1 MSTNENSTY
10 IASVDIGTTKV
21 ALTVAKPLA
30 DKLEIV
36 GFAMTPHKG
45 FHQGQIVDPQ
55 EIISA
60 LQKIKREV
68 EATTGAVLEECWVT
82 VADNSMTTVASKGSL
97 AIKKTVRASDIEEIL
112 QSSQEAAQVRSDRE
126 ILHAIPQSFKWN
138 GQKSVKAPLNEKT
151 NFLEVQVLVITGS
164 RRNNQAA
171 RDCLKAVGLEC
182 LGIVATAVAIA
193 EAHVDDVDKLDGV
206 VVVDIGGH
214 QTDLVC
220 YTEGKMV
227 QVCSLPLGGVN
238 FTQDLA
244 IGLKTPQTQ
253 AEEIKRN
260 HGAALVEMVSADEVI
275 SIERVRGEG
284 KEVIP
289 VKFVTEILEARAE
302 ETLGLLLKTINDG
315 GYLQSI
321 KRGIVLTG
329 GASQLPGLPEL
340 GQFTFDIEF
349 KRRSTNGVLSV
360 NPQALGPVMAASI
373 GVLHY
378 ARNRQSFETP
388 MFSLDTFKD
397 KWAQLKNYIEN
408 IL

>member
-1 MSTNENSTY
+1 MSKENSSNLVS
-10 IASVDIGTTKV
+10 IDIGTTKV
-21 ALTVAKPLA
+21 AMTVAKPLEN
-30 DKLEIV
+30 KLEIV

-55 EIISA
+55 EIILA
-60 LQKIKREV
+60 LNKVKREV
-68 EATTGAVLEECWVT
+68 EATTGLQLEECWVT
-82 VADNSMTTVASKGSL
+82 VADNSITTVASKGSL
-97 AIKKTVRASDIEEIL
+97 AIKKTVHLADIDNIL
-112 QSSQEAAQVRSDRE
+112 IAAQEAAQVRSDRE
-126 ILHAIPQSFKWN
+126 ILHVVPQQFKWN
-138 GQKSVKAPLNEKT
+138 GQKSVKPPVGEKT
-151 NFLEVQVLVITGS
+151 NFLETQVLVVTGS
-164 RRNNQAA
+164 RRNNQTA
-171 RDCLKAVGLEC
+171 RECLKNVGLEC
-182 LGIVATAVAIA
+182 LGIVATAIAIS
-193 EAHVDDVDKLDGV
+193 EAHIDDVDKSEGI

-214 QTDLVC
+214 QTDLIC
-220 YTEGKMV
+220 FTEGKMV
-227 QVCSLPLGGVN
+227 QLCTLPIGGVN

-253 AEEIKRN
+253 AEEIKKN
-260 HGAALVEMVSADEVI
+260 NGAALVEMVSADETI

-284 KEVIP
+284 KDVIP
-289 VKFVTEILEARAE
+289 VKFISEILEARSE

-315 GYLQSI
+315 GYLQSV

-329 GASQLPGLPEL
+329 GGSQLPGLPEL
-340 GQFTFDIEF
+340 GEFTFDIEF

-360 NPQALGPVMAASI
+360 NPQALGPVMAASV

-397 KWAQLKNYIEN
+397 NWAKLKSYIEN